1 MLQTA
6 RFQKYNTSLVCLL
19 IGFIKMINIKA
30 KKYNKLLLET
40 TDWMIMMITLT
51 DINNNHN

>member
-19 IGFIKMINIKA
+19 IGFIKMINFPA
-30 KKYNKLLLET
+30 TKYNGKTISCFLKLLIE
-40 TDWMIMMITLT
+40 
-51 DINNNHN
+51 